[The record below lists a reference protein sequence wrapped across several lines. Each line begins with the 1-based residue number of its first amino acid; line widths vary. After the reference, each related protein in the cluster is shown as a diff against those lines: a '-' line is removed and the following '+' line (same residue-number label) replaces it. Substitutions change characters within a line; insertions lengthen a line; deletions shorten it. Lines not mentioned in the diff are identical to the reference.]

1 MENQKKS
8 FSKTKTDETSSKNKT
23 APLEISVSDKNS
35 TSTKQSADLKTPVD
49 NKAPL
54 KSASSIK
61 IKKCTLA
68 QLDELQKICCQT
80 FSETFASSNSQS
92 DMEKFLNSAYSK
104 EKLRE
109 ELLNP
114 ESQTFLAFE
123 DEPETQTAP
132 LEISV
137 ENKISTSSESKL
149 ANLETSVDDKIE
161 TSLKK
166 QIAPLKIPVN
176 SKIKTSTEKSATLK
190 TPVDNKIKTKS
201 EKVLGFLKINFG
213 NAQTEQKCENS
224 LEIQR
229 IYVLKTAKGRGI
241 GSSFMSLAQEIARE
255 KNLSCIWLGVWEH
268 NEKAKE
274 FYAKKGFYKFGEH
287 IFTLGSDQQ
296 IDFLMKK
303 DLKTVIE

>member
-8 FSKTKTDETSSKNKT
+8 FIKTKTDETSSEIKT
-23 APLEISVSDKNS
+23 APLEISV
-35 TSTKQSADLKTPVD
+35 D
-49 NKAPL
+49 NKTPL

-123 DEPETQTAP
+123 NEPETQTAP
-132 LEISV
+132 LKISGD
-137 ENKISTSSESKL
+137 NKIPTSSENKL
-149 ANLETSVDDKIE
+149 ADLETSVDDKIE

-166 QIAPLKIPVN
+166 QSAP
-176 SKIKTSTEKSATLK
+176 LK
-190 TPVDNKIKTKS
+190 TPVDDKIKTKS

-303 DLKTVIE
+303 ELKTVIEQSRNDESFNTRNCLSKCKYL

>member
-8 FSKTKTDETSSKNKT
+8 FIKTKTDETSSEKS
-23 APLEISVSDKNS
+23 APLEISV
-35 TSTKQSADLKTPVD
+35 D
-49 NKAPL
+49 NKTPL

-123 DEPETQTAP
+123 NEPETQTAP
-132 LEISV
+132 LKISGD
-137 ENKISTSSESKL
+137 NKIPTSSENKL
-149 ANLETSVDDKIE
+149 ADLETSVDDKIE

-166 QIAPLKIPVN
+166 QTAP
-176 SKIKTSTEKSATLK
+176 LK
-190 TPVDNKIKTKS
+190 TPVDKKIKTKS

-303 DLKTVIE
+303 ELKTVIEQSRNDESFNTRNCLSKCKYL

>member
-1 MENQKKS
+1 MKNQKKS
-8 FSKTKTDETSSKNKT
+8 FTKTKTDETSSEKP
-23 APLEISVSDKNS
+23 APLEISV
-35 TSTKQSADLKTPVD
+35 D
-49 NKAPL
+49 NKTPL

-80 FSETFASSNSQS
+80 FRETFASSNSQS
-92 DMEKFLNSAYSK
+92 DMEIFLNKAYSK

-123 DEPETQTAP
+123 AEPEFEIQPAS
-132 LEISV
+132 LEIS
-137 ENKISTSSESKL
+137 
-149 ANLETSVDDKIE
+149 
-161 TSLKK
+161 
-166 QIAPLKIPVN
+166 
-176 SKIKTSTEKSATLK
+176 
-190 TPVDNKIKTKS
+190 VDNKIKNSLKKQPATLKTSVDNKIPTSTENETKT

-241 GSSFMSLAQEIARE
+241 GSSFMSLAQEIALE
-255 KNLSCIWLGVWEH
+255 KKFSSIWLGVWEH

-296 IDFLMKK
+296 TDFLMKK
-303 DLKTVIE
+303 DLSSV

>member
-8 FSKTKTDETSSKNKT
+8 FIKTKTDETSSEIKT
-23 APLEISVSDKNS
+23 APLEISV
-35 TSTKQSADLKTPVD
+35 D
-49 NKAPL
+49 NKTPL

-92 DMEKFLNSAYSK
+92 DMEKFLNNAYSK
-104 EKLRE
+104 EKLRG

-123 DEPETQTAP
+123 NEPETQTAP
-132 LEISV
+132 LKISGD
-137 ENKISTSSESKL
+137 NKIPTSSENKL
-149 ANLETSVDDKIE
+149 ADLETSVDDKIE

-166 QIAPLKIPVN
+166 QTAPLK
-176 SKIKTSTEKSATLK
+176 
-190 TPVDNKIKTKS
+190 TPGDDKIKTKS

-303 DLKTVIE
+303 ELKTVIEQSRNDESFNTRNCLSKCKYL

>member
-1 MENQKKS
+1 MKNQKKS
-8 FSKTKTDETSSKNKT
+8 FTKTKTDETSSEIKIATLKT
-23 APLEISVSDKNS
+23 SADDKILETSSEKPAPLEISVDS
-35 TSTKQSADLKTPVD
+35 KT
-49 NKAPL
+49 PL

-80 FSETFASSNSQS
+80 FRETFASSNSQS
-92 DMEKFLNSAYSK
+92 DMEIFLNKAYSK

-123 DEPETQTAP
+123 TEPQAEHEFEIQTAS
-132 LEISV
+132 LEIS
-137 ENKISTSSESKL
+137 
-149 ANLETSVDDKIE
+149 
-161 TSLKK
+161 
-166 QIAPLKIPVN
+166 
-176 SKIKTSTEKSATLK
+176 
-190 TPVDNKIKTKS
+190 VDNKIKNSLKKQPTTLKTSVDNKIPTSTENETKT
-201 EKVLGFLKINFG
+201 EKILGFLKLNFG

-241 GSSFMSLAQEIARE
+241 GSSFMSLAQEIALE
-255 KNLSCIWLGVWEH
+255 KKFSCIWLGVWEH

-296 IDFLMKK
+296 TDFLMKK
-303 DLKTVIE
+303 DLSSV

>member
-8 FSKTKTDETSSKNKT
+8 FIKTKTDETSSEKS
-23 APLEISVSDKNS
+23 APLEISV
-35 TSTKQSADLKTPVD
+35 D
-49 NKAPL
+49 NKSSL

-123 DEPETQTAP
+123 NEPETQTAP

-137 ENKISTSSESKL
+137 S
-149 ANLETSVDDKIE
+149 DKI
-161 TSLKK
+161 
-166 QIAPLKIPVN
+166 P
-176 SKIKTSTEKSATLK
+176 TSTEKTAPLK

-241 GSSFMSLAQEIARE
+241 GSSFMSLAQEIALE

-303 DLKTVIE
+303 DLK

>member
-8 FSKTKTDETSSKNKT
+8 FIKTKTDETSSEKS
-23 APLEISVSDKNS
+23 APLEISV
-35 TSTKQSADLKTPVD
+35 D
-49 NKAPL
+49 NKTPL

-123 DEPETQTAP
+123 NEPETQTAP
-132 LEISV
+132 LKISGD
-137 ENKISTSSESKL
+137 NKIPTSSENKL
-149 ANLETSVDDKIE
+149 ADLETSVDDKIE

-166 QIAPLKIPVN
+166 QSAP
-176 SKIKTSTEKSATLK
+176 LK
-190 TPVDNKIKTKS
+190 TPVDDKIKTKS

-241 GSSFMSLAQEIARE
+241 GSSFMSLAQEIALE

-303 DLKTVIE
+303 ELKTVIEQSRNDESFNTRNCLSKCKYL

>member
-8 FSKTKTDETSSKNKT
+8 FIKTKTDETSSEKS
-23 APLEISVSDKNS
+23 APLEISV
-35 TSTKQSADLKTPVD
+35 D
-49 NKAPL
+49 NKTPL

-123 DEPETQTAP
+123 NEPETQTAP
-132 LEISV
+132 L
-137 ENKISTSSESKL
+137 
-149 ANLETSVDDKIE
+149 
-161 TSLKK
+161 
-166 QIAPLKIPVN
+166 
-176 SKIKTSTEKSATLK
+176 K
-190 TPVDNKIKTKS
+190 TPVDDKIKTKS

-241 GSSFMSLAQEIARE
+241 GSSFMSLAQEIALE

-303 DLKTVIE
+303 ELKTVIEQSRNDESFNTRNCLSKCKYL